1 MNNKTSSISMVV
13 LHIADNL
20 VLKLKINLYRKLVRP
35 NSVTMKSFYSE
46 VEYYNQNHQDQVVN
60 IKLDYS
66 YGLLLESPYSEPKA
80 SVWIDWFGIYEL
92 TNVLHAVI
100 EWFRNPK
107 VPIYKT
113 INGHVELTAE
123 GNKLKAMTVINKIPL
138 IFYPTVITDPL
149 TNIASAGVVLT
160 YTTDNISITID
171 IQSIVAWY
179 SYISRVDLA
188 AAAQS
193 LLLYVTP
200 PQPGT
205 NRITFSSSYTQ
216 PQPTQ
221 QIKTGNG
228 VHGIPGRCFD
238 RKEDNELK

>member
-1 MNNKTSSISMVV
+1 MKTNSISMVIM
-13 LHIADNL
+13 HIADNL
-20 VLKLKINLYRKLVRP
+20 VLKLKVRMFRKFKDQVKP
-35 NSVTMKSFYSE
+35 FYSE
-46 VEYYNQNHQDQVVN
+46 VEYFNAIHNEEVVN
-60 IKLDYS
+60 VNLDYS
-66 YGLLLESPYSEPKA
+66 YGLLLESPYSDPKA

-113 INGHVELTAE
+113 VNGHVELTAE

-160 YTTDNISITID
+160 YTTDNVSITID
-171 IQSIVAWY
+171 IQNIVAWY

-193 LLLYVTP
+193 LLSYVTP

-205 NRITFSSSYTQ
+205 NRITYSSSYTQ